1 MKRLPTMRSLSGL
14 ASIAAVAAVCPQQ
27 RPMARAAIRNIAL
40 EEENAD
46 GKTRVEKEREFYVRI
61 SDIEQLKKAAKAEK
75 QEQWTIRL
83 EKTDK
88 SAGTGQFRVRKVD
101 INGEVKYYFTT
112 KVVKGSGLRDENTIE
127 VSEQMFEM
135 FKVMAETGM
144 IKDRYSF
151 PVEGSDLVYE
161 VDMFRKPDGTYH
173 EWAKIDL
180 ENPPEQPPPL
190 PVHVDEFIDGKTQDE
205 DSRKR
210 ISQLY
215 EDMFMTPNVYLNP
228 PVEGAPP
235 MIQPEPTGDKPED
248 VIPDVPAVDAS
259 EAKKEGEN
267 EDTAAPAADVIEA
280 GSDSVEEVGNGRALT
295 RLERLV
301 ARRTGNGN
309 GESPDTTF
317 SEEDEQE
324 PTTPDDPAADAVG
337 ADAV

>member
-1 MKRLPTMRSLSGL
+1 MRRHPSHRSLSGSAAL
-14 ASIAAVAAVCPQQ
+14 AVITALSLEQ
-27 RPMARAAIRNIAL
+27 RPAVRVAPAHIAL
-40 EEENAD
+40 EDIAD

-61 SDIEQLKKAAKAEK
+61 SDVDQLKKAAKAEK

-88 SAGTGQFRVRKVD
+88 SAGAGQFRVRRVQ
-101 INGEVKYYFTT
+101 IGEDVKYYFTT
-112 KVVKGSGLRDENTIE
+112 KVIKGSGLRDENTIE

-190 PVHVDEFIDGKTQDE
+190 PVHVDEFIDGKTQDP

-215 EDMFMTPNVYLNP
+215 EDMFMTPNVYVNGDNVTGLP
-228 PVEGAPP
+228 PA
-235 MIQPEPTGDKPED
+235 IQPEPTGDKPED
-248 VIPDVPAVDAS
+248 VIPDVPAVDAAP
-259 EAKKEGEN
+259 EKKEGES
-267 EDTAAPAADVIEA
+267 EDNAVPAADVIEA
-280 GSDSVEEVGNGRALT
+280 GTDSSEETDDGRVLT
-295 RLERLV
+295 RLERLI
-301 ARRTGNGN
+301 ARRTGDGN
-309 GESPDTTF
+309 GEPPDTTF
-317 SEEDEQE
+317 SEEAAQQASEADSATLDE
-324 PTTPDDPAADAVG
+324 TA
-337 ADAV
+337 